1 MIVGGGI
8 VPSMNLTRQE
18 VQRPRPPQVA
28 VTSTPPSCA
37 AVRMLVPAAMVST
50 RRGRASP
57 GCVRMTSETGIRR
70 IVRAP
75 ALLRDLELDA
85 ARALALD
92 GGWRRLRGEAAGVD
106 AVRDERVA
114 HRRHPPLGQRRLG

>member
-37 AVRMLVPAAMVST
+37 AVRMLVPAATVST

-70 IVRAP
+70 YCTR
-75 ALLRDLELDA
+75 
-85 ARALALD
+85 ARATA
-92 GGWRRLRGEAAGVD
+92 
-106 AVRDERVA
+106 
-114 HRRHPPLGQRRLG
+114 